1 MRIVDLLPGVDEGQ
15 AALEVVEGRPVAAR
29 GLLREDVGRAGAV
42 MVFKEAELDIVVGI
56 EPFLGVQP
64 VGVLREGD
72 GAFEVVPEV
81 GVDVVVIGGVKR
93 LIELGVGQARKA
105 LCAGGDMEAAL
116 NRFAQPEAAGTDGRD
131 LCAGALPELQR
142 DERRDIAAEA
152 VDEAGPGLERFDLVV
167 PELWVAVVQI
177 RHVPPVAEAV
187 AERAV
192 GLVVEPFGVVFGQ
205 PGVGRGVV
213 IDDVDDALHAAGVDG
228 VDQMAEIVER
238 AELGVDSAVVTDGI
252 WAAEAP
258 LAVFLA
264 GGMDGQQP
272 DDIRAEGL
280 DAVKVGL
287 HGGEGALF
295 GVIADVDGIQDLI
308 AQGFFRIDSHKT
320 ASFWFHSTSYFTQ
333 IMEKGKSA
341 N

>member
-1 MRIVDLLPGVDEGQ
+1 M
-15 AALEVVEGRPVAAR
+15 
-29 GLLREDVGRAGAV
+29 
-42 MVFKEAELDIVVGI
+42 
-56 EPFLGVQP
+56 
-64 VGVLREGD
+64 
-72 GAFEVVPEV
+72 
-81 GVDVVVIGGVKR
+81 
-93 LIELGVGQARKA
+93 
-105 LCAGGDMEAAL
+105 
-116 NRFAQPEAAGTDGRD
+116 
-131 LCAGALPELQR
+131 
-142 DERRDIAAEA
+142 
-152 VDEAGPGLERFDLVV
+152 
-167 PELWVAVVQI
+167 AVVQI

-192 GLVVEPFGVVFGQ
+192 GLVVEPLGVVFGQ

-238 AELGVDSAVVTDGI
+238 AELGVDGAVVTDGI

>member
-1 MRIVDLLPGVDEGQ
+1 MP
-15 AALEVVEGRPVAAR
+15 
-29 GLLREDVGRAGAV
+29 
-42 MVFKEAELDIVVGI
+42 
-56 EPFLGVQP
+56 
-64 VGVLREGD
+64 
-72 GAFEVVPEV
+72 
-81 GVDVVVIGGVKR
+81 
-93 LIELGVGQARKA
+93 
-105 LCAGGDMEAAL
+105 
-116 NRFAQPEAAGTDGRD
+116 
-131 LCAGALPELQR
+131 
-142 DERRDIAAEA
+142 
-152 VDEAGPGLERFDLVV
+152 
-167 PELWVAVVQI
+167 
-177 RHVPPVAEAV
+177 
-187 AERAV
+187 
-192 GLVVEPFGVVFGQ
+192 
-205 PGVGRGVV
+205 
-213 IDDVDDALHAAGVDG
+213 
-228 VDQMAEIVER
+228 
-238 AELGVDSAVVTDGI
+238 DGI

-287 HGGEGALF
+287 HGGEGAIF

>member
-1 MRIVDLLPGVDEGQ
+1 MI
-15 AALEVVEGRPVAAR
+15 
-29 GLLREDVGRAGAV
+29 
-42 MVFKEAELDIVVGI
+42 FKEAELDIVVGI

-81 GVDVVVIGGVKR
+81 GVDVVVIGGIER

-116 NRFAQPEAAGTDGRD
+116 DRFAQPEAAGTDGRD

-167 PELWVAVVQI
+167 PELD
-177 RHVPPVAEAV
+177 VPPVAEAV

-238 AELGVDSAVVTDGI
+238 AELGVDGAVVTDGI